1 MANLKYNPKCLS
13 EIAAEKIRRRW
24 CNEEYF
30 PSNEEIYSVLT
41 FGLGKIFVQNF
52 CIMAYI
58 NILVRSGFLNNEIKR
73 LNERLERKLN
83 KYNVYYKPY
92 APSAKLHEV
101 TCAASLAYHGLL
113 GPLNAHTWIYLR
125 DVDLSSVPD
134 EHLASLVS
142 CATKGIYIENVRG
155 CDLAT
160 ILDSVKSKVLSII
173 GLGLGSEATQGLVRS
188 MESGVEEVRLFGGV
202 TLDIRVLIQFN
213 GQGKCR
219 EVVCYSDTAPRYKE
233 QLRTWAKSSNWSV
246 TRDDDWEFI
255 IKKRLSSNWTGNQ
268 NESSFEFF

>member
-83 KYNVYYKPY
+83 KYNMYYKPY

-113 GPLNAHTWIYLR
+113 GPLNAQTWIFLR

-142 CATKGIYIENVRG
+142 CGTKGVYIQNIRG
-155 CDLAT
+155 CDLVT
-160 ILDSVKSKVLSII
+160 ILDNVKCDRLGIYGLS
-173 GLGLGSEATQGLVRS
+173 LGSES
-188 MESGVEEVRLFGGV
+188 E
-202 TLDIRVLIQFN
+202 
-213 GQGKCR
+213 
-219 EVVCYSDTAPRYKE
+219 
-233 QLRTWAKSSNWSV
+233 
-246 TRDDDWEFI
+246 
-255 IKKRLSSNWTGNQ
+255 
-268 NESSFEFF
+268 